1 VSQLDVWP
9 QDPPPP
15 FAYGFDV
22 DVLVEGRRVVV
33 VPRGELDIG
42 TLGRL
47 EAELVQ
53 ACARAQA
60 VVLDLR
66 QLTFMDSTGLQ
77 LLLRTDLESRRRG
90 GSFSIVEAD
99 GPVARLLTITG
110 LRDRFHHAGPD
121 LGVRP

>member
-1 VSQLDVWP
+1 MSQLDVSP

-15 FAYGFDV
+15 FTYGFDV
-22 DVLVEGRRVVV
+22 DVRVERRHVVV

-47 EAELVQ
+47 EAELARVS
-53 ACARAQA
+53 ARAQA

-77 LLLRTDLESRRRG
+77 LLLRMDLAARRRG

-110 LRDRFHHAGPD
+110 LRDRFHHTGPEP
-121 LGVRP
+121 GVCP